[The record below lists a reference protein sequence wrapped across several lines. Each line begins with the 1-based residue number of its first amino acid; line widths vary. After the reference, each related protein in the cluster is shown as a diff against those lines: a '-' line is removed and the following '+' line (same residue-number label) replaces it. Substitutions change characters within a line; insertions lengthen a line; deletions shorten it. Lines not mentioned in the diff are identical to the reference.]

1 MKKHSIVS
9 NYIYLHKPLFKEE
22 KVYIA
27 GRYLKVLLSVVVPL
41 IGTMLS
47 AFIVWLL
54 GVENNIFSIAG
65 GIIAVFLGYALVSFA
80 KVFVIEANNLHI
92 IPIRCRRFL
101 LPIMKKDMIIPL
113 EKFEDPDMATEIQ
126 KADNACASN
135 MWGIEGFFRYLDM
148 VASGIIGLI
157 VYLFI
162 MGTVN
167 PLVMLLLTV
176 LAVMSATF
184 NYLPVRYRKKI
195 RDKLAKNEV
204 TMDYIDGRIA
214 GNTAAGKDIRA
225 YGLTD
230 YIIGEYDKAVK
241 SERKYYRNLHAFFA
255 AGSIVDISISAL
267 RDLVCYIYLISC
279 LKNGMSIAEFVFY
292 LGIIGGLSGW
302 LNELTSN
309 ITRLLARNDEV
320 SCYRNYMEA
329 EEGKRADILPEK
341 GFDNID
347 IVFEHVFYRYKGA
360 DRNVLDDVSFHIAP
374 GEHMALVGLNGAGK
388 STIVKL
394 LSGLYM
400 PTEGNIYVN
409 GINTRDIDLKEYYSH
424 EAAVFQ
430 EPFISSYTIAEN
442 VALSLDYDEKNVIDA
457 LERAGL
463 KEKLD
468 GLSNGINT
476 YLGKD
481 IDDSGIS
488 LSGGETQKLLLAR
501 ALYRNPSLMLLD
513 EPTAALDALAEKEI
527 YEIYNT
533 VLSDVTSLFISHRLA
548 STRFCKNII
557 LLENGKI
564 VEEGDH
570 EALMEKNGRYFELF
584 KVQSKYYEEEGK
596 GNVA

>member
-80 KVFVIEANNLHI
+80 KVFVIEANNIHI

-101 LPIMKKDMIIPL
+101 LPIMKKDMTIPL
-113 EKFEDPDMATEIQ
+113 EKFEDPDMATELQ
-126 KADNACASN
+126 KANNACASN
-135 MWGIEGFFRYLDM
+135 MWGIEGFFKYLDM

-157 VYLFI
+157 VYLLI

-176 LAVMSATF
+176 LAVMNATF

-204 TMDYIDGRIA
+204 TMDYIDERIA

-267 RDLVCYIYLISC
+267 RDLVCYIYLINC

-329 EEGKRADILPEK
+329 EEGKRADIVPEK
-341 GFDNID
+341 GFGNID
-347 IVFEHVFYRYKGA
+347 IVFEHVSYRYKGA

-596 GNVA
+596 DDVA